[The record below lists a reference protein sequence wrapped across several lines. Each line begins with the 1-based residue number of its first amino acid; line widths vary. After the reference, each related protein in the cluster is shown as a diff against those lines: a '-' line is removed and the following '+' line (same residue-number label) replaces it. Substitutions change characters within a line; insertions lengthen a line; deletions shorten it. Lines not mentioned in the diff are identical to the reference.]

1 MSTYDAFLGSRVA
14 PGRIEFRHPKSED
27 AILDPKLVTPLLFG
41 ALIAFAIYRRVR
53 RNIGRQPLSP
63 LRLRSR
69 MAMLGLAG
77 ALILV
82 ISLRDL
88 QLFGGMVAGL
98 AGGIALAWYGLKHTQ
113 FEVTPQGRFYT
124 PHTYIGALV
133 SALFLGRIAYRFVVL
148 YSTAHAVAAADS
160 NPFSAYQKS
169 PLTLA
174 IFGVL
179 VGYYVAYYAGI
190 LARNRTLQAPS
201 PDAAA

>member
-1 MSTYDAFLGSRVA
+1 M
-14 PGRIEFRHPKSED
+14 
-27 AILDPKLVTPLLFG
+27 FG
-41 ALIAFAIYRRVR
+41 LI
-53 RNIGRQPLSP
+53 
-63 LRLRSR
+63 
-69 MAMLGLAG
+69 G

-82 ISLRDL
+82 TSLRDL
-88 QLFGGMVAGL
+88 QLFGAMAAGL
-98 AGGIALAWYGLKHTQ
+98 AGGVALAWYGLKHTQ

-133 SALFLGRIAYRFVVL
+133 SALFLGRIAYRFIVL

-160 NPFSAYQKS
+160 NPFAVYQRS

-190 LARNRTLQAPS
+190 LARNRVLAVPS
-201 PDAAA
+201 PDAAS